1 VDLVARLRARGV
13 TVEQLIFPDEIHDFL
28 LHRDWLAGYHAE
40 SDFFDRYLK
49 ISAPAASA
57 KPQ

>member
-1 VDLVARLRARGV
+1 
-13 TVEQLIFPDEIHDFL
+13 
-28 LHRDWLAGYHAE
+28 LAGYHAE